1 MEGLCSVVCSGEK
14 SQGVGNPPILD
25 PPTLSRTAGGGRY
38 WPLRNLRLVIAFL
51 NHWQNLGGMIRT
63 TLLIMAIAIGGLHAA
78 TGNSWP
84 MFRGDPAQ
92 SGISPARIP
101 DAPVLKWRF
110 KTGGAVSATAAI
122 VDGSVFIGSAD
133 SNVVCLSLSDGS
145 KRWSFQTGGPVEA
158 SPLVLNGRVFI
169 GDTLTNFFALDA
181 KTGAKLW
188 SRGFDDKVKS
198 SANWI
203 SGTNGTST
211 NIIVGGYDF
220 RLYSLEASTG
230 KSNWV
235 YETGNYINGSPAISR
250 GRTAFGGC
258 DAIVHVLDVVGGK
271 KLREIEAGAYIAAS
285 GAMAGDLL
293 YVGHYE
299 NELLCVDVEAG
310 KILWKYRDRAFPF
323 MSSPAVTTDR
333 VLVGS
338 RDKRLHCVN
347 RADGKAVWTFQT
359 RGKVESSPVVAG
371 DRVIVGSDD
380 GRLYIVSLT
389 DGTERW
395 NYELGQPVQ
404 SSPAVVDGHIV
415 IGCDDGS
422 VYCFGSGPGR

>member
-1 MEGLCSVVCSGEK
+1 MF
-14 SQGVGNPPILD
+14 
-25 PPTLSRTAGGGRY
+25 R
-38 WPLRNLRLVIAFL
+38 IA
-51 NHWQNLGGMIRT
+51 
-63 TLLIMAIAIGGLHAA
+63 LLAMAIAIGAEGLGSLRAA
-78 TGNSWP
+78 TGSSWP

-92 SGISPARIP
+92 SGVSPARIP
-101 DAPVLKWRF
+101 EAPVLKWRF
-110 KTGGAVSATAAI
+110 KTGGAVGATAAI
-122 VDGSVFIGSAD
+122 VDGAVFIGSAD
-133 SNVVCLSLSDGS
+133 SNVFCLSLSDGS

-158 SPLVLNGRVFI
+158 SPLVLDGRVFI

-181 KTGAKLW
+181 KTGTKLW
-188 SRGFDDKVKS
+188 SRGFDDKIKS
-198 SANWI
+198 SANWVI
-203 SGTNGTST
+203 GTNGTST
-211 NIIVGGYDF
+211 NILVGGYDF
-220 RLYSLEASTG
+220 RLYSLEATTG

-258 DAIVHVLDVVGGK
+258 DAIVHVVDVVGGK

-285 GAMAGDLL
+285 GAMEGNLL

-299 NELLCVDVEAG
+299 NELLCVDVEEG
-310 KILWKYRDRAFPF
+310 NILWKYRDRAFPF

-333 VLVGS
+333 VLIGS
-338 RDKRLHCVN
+338 RDKRLHCIQ
-347 RADGKAVWTFQT
+347 RTDGKPLWTFQT

-380 GRLYIVSLT
+380 GRLYIVSLA
-389 DGTERW
+389 DGRERW

-415 IGCDDGS
+415 IGCEDGF
-422 VYCFGSGPGR
+422 VYCFAAPR